1 MTFKGFNHACIYVTD
16 PAARLTGINV
26 PENILLGQTNVI
38 FNEISPVMHRIQ
50 GHIQHVSF

>member
-1 MTFKGFNHACIYVTD
+1 MTFKGFNHTCIYVTD